1 MKRSKGWALYVALQ
15 VGACGMAGC
24 NTAPPLPAVGSQAS
38 VQPEQSVEQMMAAA
52 RFMENQG
59 VPHGDAEKLEIA
71 RQGYMT
77 VLTRVPNNQFAHH
90 RLAIMA
96 AGRLRCLGS
105 PQHLKARFGAGYM
118 LDLRLGSGR
127 ELPPVTS
134 TVQELVPGAEL
145 TQATETSAAYS
156 LPREV
161 RSTMIAGLQTEPCT
175 HSKVA

>member
-1 MKRSKGWALYVALQ
+1 MHAVPYFFNSLLLMFGTA
-15 VGACGMAGC
+15 AG
-24 NTAPPLPAVGSQAS
+24 
-38 VQPEQSVEQMMAAA
+38 
-52 RFMENQG
+52 
-59 VPHGDAEKLEIA
+59 H
-71 RQGYMT
+71 T
-77 VLTRVPNNQFAHH
+77 VLLTSHSMEECEALCG